1 VKKLEITGN
10 KRDPYYFD
18 LTDEELN
25 EGKTGVTKYIEDE
38 RLKKPVK
45 IASITFDLNSCRY

>member
-45 IASITFDLNSCRY
+45 IASITFDLNS